1 MKYFYRFM
9 AFITLCLTFPFF
21 PSNGEKNQNFK
32 SENILCIYIYKGPGV
47 SPESLL
53 QIKTALKNFVHPSYL
68 IKEIEP
74 SEVISGNWTK
84 DAALFIMPGGADIPY
99 CKSLSPQ
106 GNKVIRD
113 YVEEGEGF
121 YLGICAGAY
130 YGAENIV
137 FAPGTPLEVMGK
149 RDLSFFPGRAEGPV
163 LAPYDYKVNSGARVA
178 SVKWMNQDSDLS
190 KNSILP
196 AYFNGGCYFVEAH
209 KFPEVISLASY
220 VEPDGTEDKV
230 AIVEIKIGKGRAL
243 LSGVHFEY
251 DSELMDKNDPYLK
264 EIRKELLLKE
274 KDHIKLLRALFKR
287 LEIKTR

>member
-9 AFITLCLTFPFF
+9 AFITLSLTFPFF
-21 PSNGEKNQNFK
+21 LSNGEKNQNFK
-32 SENILCIYIYKGPGV
+32 SENILCIYIYNGPGV

-53 QIKTALKNFVHPSYL
+53 QIKTALKNFAHLSYL

-74 SEVISGNWTK
+74 SEVISGKWTK

-106 GNKVIRD
+106 GNKVIRA
-113 YVEEGEGF
+113 YVEEGGF

-137 FAPGTPLEVMGK
+137 FASGTPLEVIGK

-178 SVKWMNQDSDLS
+178 SVKWLNQDSDLP
-190 KNSILP
+190 KNSIFP

-209 KFPEVISLASY
+209 KFPEVTSLASY
-220 VEPDGTEDKV
+220 VEPNGDKNKV
-230 AIVEIKIGKGRAL
+230 AILVIKVGKGRAL

-251 DSELMDKNDPYLK
+251 DPELMDKNDPYLK
-264 EIRKELLLKE
+264 EIRKDLLLKE
-274 KDHIKLLRALFKR
+274 KDRAKLLRSLFKH